1 MSLILD
7 ALRKSEG
14 QRQRHT
20 GPGLAS
26 VPEAG
31 ERRGPPRWTLVLGAL
46 LVANAILILALFVT
60 RNGEPTPPTVS
71 TQARP
76 AETAPLTP
84 SQPSSQPPARTAQR
98 VTLPPPSR
106 ADRQEV
112 RPLSAEIPPAGS
124 SPTTTGNPTP
134 AAGAPRPEPVA
145 AAATP
150 APRPASSTQASDDA
164 RLPRMSEMVVRG
176 ELNVPDMHVDI
187 HVYSGNPAERFVFI
201 NMRKYKEGDDT
212 REGPRIERI
221 TEAGVVMQYDG
232 RRFVLPKD

>member
-14 QRQRHT
+14 QRQRHA

-46 LVANAILILALFVT
+46 LVANVVLVLALFLT
-60 RNGEPTPPTVS
+60 RDGEAPPPAATV
-71 TQARP
+71 QARP
-76 AETAPLTP
+76 AEQAPA
-84 SQPSSQPPARTAQR
+84 PPARAPDRTAQR
-98 VTLPPPSR
+98 VTLPPPTR

-112 RPLSAEIPPAGS
+112 RPLAAEIPPPETAPG
-124 SPTTTGNPTP
+124 P
-134 AAGAPRPEPVA
+134 APAEDSAPRPQPVA
-145 AAATP
+145 ATP
-150 APRPASSTQASDDA
+150 TPRPQPASSTQATDDA

-221 TEAGVVMQYDG
+221 TESGVVMQYDG